1 MHFKYKRVATE
12 AVFFLIIGILL
23 LGIGQKAFGIS
34 ITNDEAYSFFLVKTN
49 YINALVGTANTHWL
63 NSFFIKLQTL
73 VLGNEVWMWRLHLL
87 LFFGLYLL
95 AARAIAVKYFN
106 GLWTWIVFFLLAGN
120 PYLNDFFSI
129 ARGYGP
135 AVALMSWAVYFFAS
149 YFQQP
154 GKRSFLY
161 GCLCASLAVIS
172 NYTLLYFFLPAGLL
186 FVAMIVSKQI
196 PAFSVRENKV
206 AIFITVSTFLFAA
219 ANLLFIK
226 YYTGDLETGGDE
238 SLVYDTIGSL
248 IKNFSYGYMT
258 ATPVIAGWILIL
270 SIVLLFVV
278 AVINYWRIKQIRLF
292 HFVNIVLVGSL
303 MIGLLFHML
312 FQTPFNEGRTAVYLY
327 PLIILS
333 ISTGIEFVVTNY
345 QLLKNGMTVLLL
357 ACSLSAAFFSIKAAY
372 TDYCFETRDQ
382 VGIDQVMLEL
392 QNRYTADTTIALP
405 SWHFGVHVNYY
416 QLLNPGGYAFRTLK
430 YEYPKTGV
438 HTDSVIV
445 VMKQCDIVVLYP
457 ARDTI
462 VLQKAGFRFTSL
474 TILKS
479 SDVVLLKPEL

>member
-1 MHFKYKRVATE
+1 MHFNYKRAATE
-12 AVFFLIIGILL
+12 AVFFLTIGILL
-23 LGIGQKAFGIS
+23 IGIGQKAFGIS
-34 ITNDEAYSFFLVKTN
+34 ITNDEAYSYFLVKTN
-49 YINALVGTANTHWL
+49 FINALVGTANTHWL
-63 NSFFIKLQTL
+63 NSFFIKLQIL

-87 LFFGLYLL
+87 FFFGLYLL
-95 AARAIAVKYFN
+95 AARVIALKYFD
-106 GLWTWIVFFLLAGN
+106 GVWTWIVFFLLAGN

-135 AVALMSWAVYFFAS
+135 AVALMCWAVYFFAG

-186 FVAMIVSKQI
+186 VVVMIAGKKF
-196 PAFSVRENKV
+196 PEFTVRENKA

-238 SLVYDTIGSL
+238 SLIYDTIGSL
-248 IKNFSYGYMT
+248 IKNFSYGYIT
-258 ATPVIAGWILIL
+258 ATPVLAGWILIL

-278 AVINYWRIKQIRLF
+278 AVVNYWKIKQITLF
-292 HFVNIVLVGSL
+292 HFVNFVLVGAL
-303 MIGLLFHML
+303 MIGILFHLL
-312 FQTPFNEGRTAVYLY
+312 FQTPFNEGRTAIYLY

-333 ISTGIEFVVTNY
+333 ISTGIEFIVRNY
-345 QLLKNGMTVLLL
+345 QLLKNGIAVLLL
-357 ACSLSAAFFSIKAAY
+357 ACSLSAAVFSMKAAY
-372 TDYCFETRDQ
+372 TDFCFETRDQ

-392 QNRYTADTTIALP
+392 QNRYTAETTIALP
-405 SWHFGVHVNYY
+405 SWHYGVHVNYY

-438 HTDSVIV
+438 HTDSVIA
-445 VMKQCDIVVLYP
+445 VMKQSDVVVLYP
-457 ARDTI
+457 AKDTAI
-462 VLQKAGFRFTSL
+462 LQQAGFLFTNL
-474 TILKS
+474 AVLKKS
-479 SDVVLLKPEL
+479 NVVLLIPVK